1 MYDAIIVGAGF
12 SGSILARKLA
22 EEKNMKVLVVE
33 QRNHIAGFSTTMV
46 VSILIQ
52 TSKLSKIWTTFFEY
66 KLLVDY

>member
-33 QRNHIAGFSTTMV
+33 QRNHIAGNMYDEV
-46 VSILIQ
+46 NEKGILIQ
-52 TSKLSKIWTTFFEY
+52 KYGPHLIQIIGG
-66 KLLVDY
+66 LLNI

>member
-33 QRNHIAGFSTTMV
+33 RRNHIAGNMYDEV
-46 VSILIQ
+46 NEEGI
-52 TSKLSKIWTTFFEY
+52 
-66 KLLVDY
+66 